1 MLRKLTVAVSA
12 LAIASGAQ
20 AARLTEVNG
29 TVLVNAGE
37 GFREASGRT
46 SVSPGDRVLI
56 RGKGAAQIDYGAG
69 CIERVLANQTVIVAS
84 QPICNSTPATPMRNP
99 AAVKQTSIP
108 FNQGV
113 ADQSIFIVGGLIVVS
128 SAAAAIAANG
138 NDNKA
143 QSSTVK
149 DGPAASAMDAS
160 TAAME
165 GFAVARQASVMAAA
179 DAEIAFAFTGGVDE
193 EGTPASP

>member
-12 LAIASGAQ
+12 LVIASGAQ

-37 GFREASGRT
+37 GFREASGKT

-84 QPICNSTPATPMRNP
+84 KPICNSTPATPMRNP
-99 AAVKQTSIP
+99 AAVKQASIP
-108 FNQGV
+108 FNHGLE
-113 ADQSIFIVGGLIVVS
+113 DQSIFIVGGLIVVS

-143 QSSTVK
+143 LSSTVK
-149 DGPAASAMDAS
+149 NGPAGAMDAS

-165 GFAVARQASVMAAA
+165 GFAVARQASVMGAA
-179 DAEIAFAFTGGVDE
+179 DAEIAIAFTGGDNE
-193 EGTPASP
+193 DGTPASP

>member
-56 RGKGAAQIDYGAG
+56 RGKGTAQIDYGSG
-69 CIERVLANQTVIVAS
+69 CIERVAANQTVIVAS
-84 QPICNSTPATPMRNP
+84 KPICNSTPANPVRNP
-99 AAVKQTSIP
+99 GAVKQASKP
-108 FNQGV
+108 FNDGV
-113 ADQSIFIVGGLIVVS
+113 AEQGILIVGGLIVVS
-128 SAAAAIAANG
+128 SAAAAVVANG
-138 NDNKA
+138 SDNKA
-143 QSSTVK
+143 QSAAVK
-149 DGPAASAMDAS
+149 NGPAGAMDAS
-160 TAAME
+160 RAALE
-165 GFAVARQASVMAAA
+165 GVTFARQASVMGAA
-179 DAEIAFAFTGGVDE
+179 DADIALAFTGGDNE
-193 EGTPASP
+193 DGTPASP